1 MRSYLTTLL
10 IIITGNVF
18 GQQLSSASFLAENK
32 LPSGIQRLGKTNFF
46 NQIYFESGVKLSS
59 NTDTIGNLNNSQIG
73 LQHQLTKKLTLFHAY
88 NYLAQDNSWGNI
100 TQQTYYANFEYVVN
114 KNFKLNLAGSYLYNK
129 VKLIATTGNTYSKR
143 DNLFF
148 LASATMQHQKFIFK
162 PLVAYSQLDNLTSSA
177 IQYQAGAELT
187 YDIKGNEL
195 YYIGVGVYHF
205 ENNSNVSTII
215 KPSLNLHLNDE
226 LLLSLDYLYTN
237 AKNYSD
243 QDGYIIYNSVDKT
256 YDRSNLTLRYEFAN
270 NVFLYGIYQ
279 FERKQYFNTLTNYNF
294 NSIFLGIKYNL

>member
-18 GQQLSSASFLAENK
+18 GQQLSSASFLAENN
-32 LPSGIQRLGKTNFF
+32 LPNSSMRLGKTNFF

-148 LASATMQHQKFIFK
+148 LASVTMQHQKFIFK

-177 IQYQAGAELT
+177 TQYQAGAELT